1 MASIIPRP
9 LSRFRKQDSSDRDRR
24 LHERWGDVSISAP
37 TGGSWNQFSTPHHQP
52 PTHHHHSG
60 AYGPG
65 YVSEQHAAPSRS
77 NSNSNSSN
85 NRLSTFNPRRLSMRL
100 APRSKTPTLT
110 ESDELP
116 SPTGSCHPL
125 IERRPD
131 FAYRP
136 IHQDYPAEVAST
148 TTHRMSL
155 EPSQRFRYIPAT
167 AQSTRSSSA
176 GRASVRDSVQTVWPE
191 EYADKAP
198 RCRESVYYGDSD
210 EDDDDGS
217 RRSEYRGSADYSRR
231 FSVGVS
237 EKKKKR
243 ATRTLTMTMVP
254 DSDDIYG

>member
-9 LSRFRKQDSSDRDRR
+9 LSRFRKQDPSDRDRR

-37 TGGSWNQFSTPHHQP
+37 TGGSWNQFSTSHHHQ
-52 PTHHHHSG
+52 PTHHHHHSG
-60 AYGPG
+60 SYGPG
-65 YVSEQHAAPSRS
+65 YVPEHAAPARS
-77 NSNSNSSN
+77 NSNSNS

-100 APRSKTPTLT
+100 APRSKTPTLA
-110 ESDELP
+110 EGDEP
-116 SPTGSCHPL
+116 SSPTGSCHPL
-125 IERRPD
+125 IERRPE

-155 EPSQRFRYIPAT
+155 QPSQRFRYIPAG
-167 AQSTRSSSA
+167 AQSSSPSE
-176 GRASVRDSVQTVWPE
+176 RASVRDSVQTVWPGE
-191 EYADKAP
+191 HAGKAP

-210 EDDDDGS
+210 GDDDSAEGS
-217 RRSEYRGSADYSRR
+217 RRSDYRGSADYGYNRR

-243 ATRTLTMTMVP
+243 ATRTLTMAMVP
-254 DSDDIYG
+254 DSEDIYG